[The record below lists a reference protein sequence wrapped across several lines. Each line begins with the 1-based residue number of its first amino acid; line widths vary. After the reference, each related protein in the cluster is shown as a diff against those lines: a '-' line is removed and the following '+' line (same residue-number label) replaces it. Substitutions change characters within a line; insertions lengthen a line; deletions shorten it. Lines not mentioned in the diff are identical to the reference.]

1 MDMRATSVAGLPPI
15 ALEAMLKLLTV
26 GQAAIARREFAE
38 NLPADVK
45 PALRLE
51 GAPTLP
57 AWPGISG
64 RIEVPRGVPGRPR
77 RRAPGRHEMG
87 REDTNHDRQ
96 APRRDQRL
104 LMGE

>member
-1 MDMRATSVAGLPPI
+1 MDMRATPVAGLPPI

-26 GQAAIARREFAE
+26 GQVGAARREFAE
-38 NLPADVK
+38 SLPADAK

-51 GAPTLP
+51 GAPATP
-57 AWPGISG
+57 AWPGVSG
-64 RIEVPRGVPGRPR
+64 RIEVPRGAPGRPR
-77 RRAPGRHEMG
+77 RRAPDRHDG
-87 REDTNHDRQ
+87 HDDTNRDRQ

>member
-26 GQAAIARREFAE
+26 GQAGAARRAFAE
-38 NLPADVK
+38 SLPADAK
-45 PALRLE
+45 PALRLD
-51 GAPTLP
+51 GAPALP
-57 AWPGISG
+57 AWPGVSG
-64 RIEVPRGVPGRPR
+64 RFEVPRGVPGRPR
-77 RRAPGRHEMG
+77 RRAPGRHEMD
-87 REDTNHDRQ
+87 REQANRDRL

>member
-26 GQAAIARREFAE
+26 GQAGAAARRDFAE
-38 NLPADVK
+38 SLPADAK

-51 GAPTLP
+51 GAPALP
-57 AWPGISG
+57 AWPGVSG

-77 RRAPGRHEMG
+77 RRAPGHGGNGKDRH
-87 REDTNHDRQ
+87 
-96 APRRDQRL
+96 APSRDPRF